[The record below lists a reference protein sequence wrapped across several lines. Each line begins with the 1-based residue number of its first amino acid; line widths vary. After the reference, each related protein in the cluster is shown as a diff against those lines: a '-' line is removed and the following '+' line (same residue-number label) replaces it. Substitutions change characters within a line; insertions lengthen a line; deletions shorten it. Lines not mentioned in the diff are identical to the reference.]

1 LEVTPIGWVLIPLGI
16 VFWCFVPGQLYWW
29 MVFFLPF
36 SATAVVNVGS
46 GVSASGVQA
55 TIFFGTLWMTREVPR
70 FLSAR
75 HSKIGQN
82 LRQPTNQLRWFV
94 LVAMLSL
101 IMPIWIN
108 GRIYIEDPEF
118 SNGFSN
124 AEPLLFRLRNIT
136 QIGYLVYG
144 VLLALLVAFRNS
156 EVRELMRSVRI
167 FLISSV
173 FVSLWGF
180 LQFFCSLLNITYP
193 AYVFNTSATGSAQ
206 GYLDQLQDLGI
217 ARISSVAT
225 EPSTL
230 AACLLIAFVF
240 VLFAVTRNLPLISKG
255 WDRFSLAI
263 ILGALMISTSTA
275 AYLGLAVV
283 VVVYIV
289 FLKQMGIRRRK
300 YVVALLALAGLAG
313 LTVAFF
319 SPARDVFT
327 SLVVDKGETYSGIAR
342 AYSVALAAQ
351 YFLQYPILGLGW
363 GSVTSHDLVFK
374 LLSNTGLLGFSV
386 FSFFLF
392 SLLRRLWRGSR
403 AGAGIVDPEWRWWS
417 TCLLGACLVMVFTN
431 LTVGFDFVFEYLWFL
446 LGLAMSAPMAKSALS
461 LKRPP
466 PDLQG
471 REALAT

>member
-1 LEVTPIGWVLIPLGI
+1 
-16 VFWCFVPGQLYWW
+16 

-36 SATAVVNVGS
+36 SATAVVNIGS
-46 GVSASGVQA
+46 GDSASGVQA
-55 TIFFGTLWMTREVPR
+55 TIFFGALWMTREFPK
-70 FLSAR
+70 FLGAKNSPI
-75 HSKIGQN
+75 KQN
-82 LRQPTNQLRWFV
+82 LRAPANQLRWFL
-94 LVAMLSL
+94 LVAVLSL
-101 IMPIWIN
+101 VMPIWIN
-108 GRIYIEDPEF
+108 GRLYIDDPEF

-124 AEPLLFRLRNIT
+124 SAPLLFSLRNIT
-136 QIGYLVYG
+136 QLVYLVYG
-144 VLLALLVAFRNS
+144 VLLAVLVAFRNS
-156 EVRELMRSVRI
+156 EARELIRSIRI

-173 FVSLWGF
+173 FVSIWGF
-180 LQFFCSLLNITYP
+180 LQFFCSLLNIPYP

-206 GYLDQLQDLGI
+206 GYLDQLEDLGI
-217 ARISSVAT
+217 SRISSVAT

-240 VLFAVTRNLPLISKG
+240 VLFAVTKNLPLISKG
-255 WDRFSLAI
+255 WDRFALAI
-263 ILGALMISTSTA
+263 IFGALMISTSTA

-283 VVVYIV
+283 VVIYMV
-289 FLKQMGIRRRK
+289 FLKQMRIRRSK
-300 YVVALLALAGLAG
+300 YVIALLALAALVG

-319 SPARDVFT
+319 SPAQDIFT
-327 SLVVDKGETYSGIAR
+327 SLVVGKADTYSGVAR

-403 AGAGIVDPEWRWWS
+403 AVGIVDPEWRWWS
-417 TCLLGACLVMVFTN
+417 TCLLGACLVMVFIN

-446 LGLAMSAPMAKSALS
+446 LGLAMSVPVLNTALS
-461 LKRPP
+461 LRRPP
-466 PDLQG
+466 PDLHGQ
-471 REALAT
+471 EAVVT

>member
-1 LEVTPIGWVLIPLGI
+1 LEVTPIGWILIPLGF
-16 VFWCFVPGQLYWW
+16 VFCLFAPGGLYAC

-36 SATAVVNVGS
+36 SATAVVNIGS
-46 GVSASGVQA
+46 GDSASGVQA
-55 TIFFGTLWMTREVPR
+55 TIFFGALWMVRELPR

-75 HSKIGQN
+75 DSPTGQN
-82 LRQPTNQLRWFV
+82 LRQPANHLRWFV

-136 QIGYLVYG
+136 QIVYLVYG
-144 VLLALLVAFRNS
+144 VLLAILVAFRNS
-156 EVRELMRSVRI
+156 QVRELMRSVRI

-206 GYLDQLQDLGI
+206 GYLDQLEDLGI
-217 ARISSVAT
+217 SRVSSVAT

-240 VLFAVTRNLPLISKG
+240 VLFAITRKLPLISKG
-255 WDRFSLAI
+255 WDRFALAI
-263 ILGALMISTSTA
+263 IFGALMISTSTT
-275 AYLGLAVV
+275 AYLGLA
-283 VVVYIV
+283 IV
-289 FLKQMGIRRRK
+289 FVIHMVLLKRMRILRRK
-300 YVVALLALAGLAG
+300 HVVALLVLAGLVG
-313 LTVAFF
+313 LTVALF
-319 SPARDVFT
+319 SPARDIFT
-327 SLVVDKGETYSGIAR
+327 SFVVGKGETYSGIAR

-351 YFLQYPILGLGW
+351 YFLQYPVLGLGW
-363 GSVTSHDLVFK
+363 GSVTSKDLVFK
-374 LLSNTGLLGFSV
+374 LLSNTGLLGFSA
-386 FSFFLF
+386 FCFFLI
-392 SLLRRLWRGSR
+392 SLLRKLWRGSR
-403 AGAGIVDPEWRWWS
+403 TVGTVNSEWRWWS

-431 LTVGFDFVFEYLWFL
+431 LTAGFDFVFEYLWFL
-446 LGLAMSAPMAKSALS
+446 LGLAMSVPLAKSALS

-466 PDLQG
+466 LDLQG
-471 REALAT
+471 QEAVAT